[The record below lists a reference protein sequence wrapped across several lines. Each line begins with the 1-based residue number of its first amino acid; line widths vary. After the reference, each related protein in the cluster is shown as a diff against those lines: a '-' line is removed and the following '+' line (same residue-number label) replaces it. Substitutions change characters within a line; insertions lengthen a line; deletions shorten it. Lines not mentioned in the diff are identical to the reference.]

1 MQSNVSPRAIWRT
14 IAERRPLIMSIA
26 VLGWSIRYVV
36 SLSLSHTTGAEM
48 YGVLTAALATGAAV
62 ANLILLRAPRVPVL
76 VTAAVLILW
85 ALVAVA
91 GVAGTIAHIVG
102 PVPGP
107 FRRRW
112 SSACS
117 ASSAASRW
125 SSDDAP
131 RAGVPRTTK
140 RSNPMSKTTVT
151 QVFVGAIVAV
161 VVGAALGVATAV
173 AALTG
178 GVVAIGGPNVVT
190 VDGPAFAGTI
200 GWLVVASLVV
210 AGGAVA
216 ALASWIGAL
225 VITARL
231 DDKTWFVVLLVLGL
245 LSLGWVAMVA
255 YVIAGPD
262 DTMNRVGDHGVA
274 TVGEA

>member
-1 MQSNVSPRAIWRT
+1 
-14 IAERRPLIMSIA
+14 
-26 VLGWSIRYVV
+26 
-36 SLSLSHTTGAEM
+36 
-48 YGVLTAALATGAAV
+48 
-62 ANLILLRAPRVPVL
+62 
-76 VTAAVLILW
+76 
-85 ALVAVA
+85 
-91 GVAGTIAHIVG
+91 
-102 PVPGP
+102 
-107 FRRRW
+107 
-112 SSACS
+112 
-117 ASSAASRW
+117 
-125 SSDDAP
+125 
-131 RAGVPRTTK
+131 
-140 RSNPMSKTTVT
+140 MSKTTVT

>member
-102 PVPGP
+102 PVPGHGP
-107 FRRRW
+107 VDLRPRPIP
-112 SSACS
+112 
-117 ASSAASRW
+117 
-125 SSDDAP
+125 AP
-131 RAGVPRTTK
+131 LVFSLLG
-140 RSNPMSKTTVT
+140 
-151 QVFVGAIVAV
+151 FVGSIA
-161 VVGAALGVATAV
+161 
-173 AALTG
+173 
-178 GVVAIGGPNVVT
+178 
-190 VDGPAFAGTI
+190 
-200 GWLVVASLVV
+200 
-210 AGGAVA
+210 
-216 ALASWIGAL
+216 
-225 VITARL
+225 
-231 DDKTWFVVLLVLGL
+231 LVLGRR
-245 LSLGWVAMVA
+245 AA
-255 YVIAGPD
+255 RRRAQ
-262 DTMNRVGDHGVA
+262 NN
-274 TVGEA
+274 EEE